1 MLTARPRKTSSAWPA
16 SSAFATHAPPVRTT
30 YWKSAL
36 VIFSEW
42 CKMSSR
48 ENPKTRTS
56 RRNSTAHPGKT
67 VASVGCIV
75 TVYHSRF
82 FIKSENN
89 KKLTA
94 KAGTPFRECFG
105 RFMPRSTCNC
115 PSSYSRLRCNPQQ
128 LCKSG
133 MHAPLQLCRLP
144 RHCCRC

>member
-1 MLTARPRKTSSAWPA
+1 MARFFRFRNSRSSCSDDILEERAG
-16 SSAFATHAPPVRTT
+16 
-30 YWKSAL
+30 Y
-36 VIFSEW
+36 FSEW

-75 TVYHSRF
+75 YHSRF

-89 KKLTA
+89 KKLTT

-115 PSSYSRLRCNPQQ
+115 PSSMESLRCNPQQ

-144 RHCCRC
+144 RHCCRCKGPQQMFSQS